1 VALVGS
7 ALMNALEPLP
17 LVRAM
22 VSAGRNERARRS

>member
-1 VALVGS
+1 
-7 ALMNALEPLP
+7 MNALEPLP